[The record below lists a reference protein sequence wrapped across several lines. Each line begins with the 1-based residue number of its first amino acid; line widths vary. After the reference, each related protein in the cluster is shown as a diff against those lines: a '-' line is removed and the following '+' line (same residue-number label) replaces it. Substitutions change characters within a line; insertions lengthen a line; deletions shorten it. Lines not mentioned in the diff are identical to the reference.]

1 MQDHYNKCTRYT
13 IIAKC
18 RKYTYFKLTN
28 IYIYIFSSKDYNWV
42 GGPILEKAML
52 SLGLDRN
59 ETIISELKNW
69 KT

>member
-13 IIAKC
+13 IIANC
-18 RKYTYFKLTN
+18 RKYTYLKLTK
-28 IYIYIFSSKDYNWV
+28 IYIFSSKDYNWV

-52 SLGLDRN
+52 SLGLGRN
-59 ETIISELKNW
+59 ETKISELKNL